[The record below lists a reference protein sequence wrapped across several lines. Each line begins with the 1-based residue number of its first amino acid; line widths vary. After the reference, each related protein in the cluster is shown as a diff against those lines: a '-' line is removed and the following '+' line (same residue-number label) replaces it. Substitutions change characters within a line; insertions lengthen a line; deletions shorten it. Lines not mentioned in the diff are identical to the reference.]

1 LATFETL
8 GVSPDL
14 VAALAADG
22 IDTPFAI
29 QALTIPDVL
38 AGRDICGK
46 AKTGSGKTLAF
57 GLPMLQGV
65 SKAKPR
71 HPTGL
76 VLVPT
81 RELANQVADVLVTLG
96 ERRGVAVHAVYGGV
110 SMEQQIKALRQG
122 VDIVIGTPGRLIDLL
137 ERKEMSLSAVEVL
150 VLDEADRMA
159 DMGFMPQV
167 QKILYRIERSH
178 QTLLFSATL
187 DGAVNQL
194 VRRYMKEPVFH
205 EVASKEATVEEM
217 KHHFFLVHQMDKVRV
232 AAAIARGARRTL
244 VFVRTKRGADRLVQ
258 KLTRRGIDAVAMH
271 GDLTQRAREKALAR
285 FSEGKVTTLVATDVA
300 ARGLDLSGITHVIN
314 FDPPEDDKGYVHRV
328 GRTGRAGRSGSG
340 ITLVLPEQQAD
351 VSRVVTRL
359 GHREEFEDS
368 GMSVARPRKV
378 YSSRRG
384 RGSRW

>member
-1 LATFETL
+1 MATFETL

-110 SMEQQIKALRQG
+110 SMEQQIKALRHG

-244 VFVRTKRGADRLVQ
+244 VFVRTKRGADRLVSD
-258 KLTRRGIDAVAMH
+258 LRREGVRAGAIH
-271 GDLTQRAREKALAR
+271 GDLRQGAREKALADFTDGR
-285 FSEGKVTTLVATDVA
+285 LSVLVATDVA
-300 ARGLDLSGITHVIN
+300 ARGIHVDEIDVVVHY
-314 FDPPEDDKGYVHRV
+314 DPADDHKTYLHRS
-328 GRTGRAGRSGSG
+328 GRTARAGDSGVV
-340 ITLVLPEQQAD
+340 ITLSLWNQENEV
-351 VSRVVTRL
+351 RVVQRRL
-359 GHREEFEDS
+359 NLKLPIEEIFSNDERLAELTAPEPS
-368 GMSVARPRKV
+368 AVA
-378 YSSRRG
+378 
-384 RGSRW
+384 